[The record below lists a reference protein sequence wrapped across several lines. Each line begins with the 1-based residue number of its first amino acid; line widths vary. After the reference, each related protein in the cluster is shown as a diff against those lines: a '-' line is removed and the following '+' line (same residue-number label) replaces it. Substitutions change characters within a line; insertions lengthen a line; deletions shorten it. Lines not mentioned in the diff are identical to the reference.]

1 MTIKFNSTKLYTVL
15 VLVLAIILSFYIFN
29 NIKNNMSKYIYEN
42 AVNISDSNIF
52 KSKLIT
58 KKGQIYLAGEV
69 HGTCKNSEVEVLI
82 LKNLIENNNVKYYI
96 GEFSYSTAY
105 LINQYLSGE
114 DPKAIQRLIEAYKQ
128 NPGNYIANIEF
139 VSKWTRIKSIND
151 KLPSDKKIMVIGID
165 AEYNEEIALYVV
177 KNILDDDSLSLIE
190 LISSDSFINAKSDKK
205 INVENIIKN
214 LEYANELS
222 VDKNYKSHHNKRDR
236 IMYENFKNYKLDNS
250 EYSYFG
256 QFGYLHT
263 YKSRQFGIDW
273 LGSLINSDD
282 IFNNQVVSIQI
293 EYISSERID
302 KSGNRKDLDFDNT
315 LNSLNLSFNSDI
327 LLDLTKNNSPFFK
340 NSAFGDTSLIE
351 PNTNY
356 IDYVLILSDSK
367 AITPIE
373 WSNYKTKFLHK
384 NNLIY
389 RFAI

>member
-114 DPKAIQRLIEAYKQ
+114 DPKAIQKLIEAYKQ

-373 WSNYKTKFLHK
+373 
-384 NNLIY
+384 
-389 RFAI
+389 